1 MRTGDE
7 DPLEPSAMKSKA
19 AQFQVQV
26 YYEDTDHSGV
36 VYHAN
41 YLKYFERARENLI
54 GTDALVKLWEEE
66 GIGFSVYKVEMGFFD
81 GAAFGNRLDIRTTVE
96 QDGKYRLVFHQEAW
110 RTDGKKPAVTA
121 VIEMV
126 CLDRDRKLKPI
137 PQSAFSPGTPSTG
150 SNRNRSGSPS

>member
-1 MRTGDE
+1 MAEGG
-7 DPLEPSAMKSKA
+7 SKA
-19 AQFQVQV
+19 SASIEEKTYHFPVQI

-81 GAAFGNRLDIRTTVE
+81 GATFGDRLDIRTTVE
-96 QDGKYRLVFHQEAW
+96 QDGKYRLVLHQEAW
-110 RTDGKKPAVTA
+110 RPDGKKPAVTA

-126 CLDRDRKLKPI
+126 CLDKNRQLKPI
-137 PQSAFSPGTPSTG
+137 PPL
-150 SNRNRSGSPS
+150 RLR

>member
-1 MRTGDE
+1 MGD
-7 DPLEPSAMKSKA
+7 DDSVVPSAMKSKA
-19 AQFQVQV
+19 THFQVQV

-54 GTDALVKLWEEE
+54 GTDALVKLWEDQ
-66 GIGFSVYKVEMGFFD
+66 GIGFSVYRVEMGFFD
-81 GAAFGNRLDIRTTVE
+81 GAVFGDRLDIRTTVE
-96 QDGKYRLVFHQEAW
+96 RDGKYRLIFHQEAW
-110 RTDGKKPAVTA
+110 RSNGKKPAATA

-137 PQSAFSPGTPSTG
+137 PPL
-150 SNRNRSGSPS
+150 RLE

>member
-1 MRTGDE
+1 MVDKG
-7 DPLEPSAMKSKA
+7 PSASSSNKTEPYHFS
-19 AQFQVQV
+19 VQI

-66 GIGFSVYKVEMGFFD
+66 GIGFSVYKAEMGFFD
-81 GAAFGNRLDIRTTVE
+81 GATFGDRLDIRTTVE
-96 QDGKYRLVFHQEAW
+96 QDGKFRLVFQQEAW
-110 RTDGKKPAVTA
+110 RPNGKKPAVTA

-126 CLDRDRKLKPI
+126 CLDMNRQLKPI
-137 PQSAFSPGTPSTG
+137 PPLPLD
-150 SNRNRSGSPS
+150 